1 MENKL
6 QRIYLTYSNLLI
18 AQDLWQD
25 HYQILSIIFLGE
37 FIELDVNS
45 GMTIKNVKQ
54 VELNVSIATDF
65 LNIKLSRQL
74 NRMQIFVS

>member
-1 MENKL
+1 MEKKL

-25 HYQILSIIFLGE
+25 HYQILSIIFLRE

-65 LNIKLSRQL
+65 LNIKLSRQF
-74 NRMQIFVS
+74 NRMQTFVS